1 MFSRDCFVMA
11 CNWRINDWPDVS
23 EPSSLDDGPEC
34 DDTPGDPHGGH
45 HPHVCPRQP
54 PGGGLS
60 PLCSQP
66 PPASQPAP
74 PRSRRHRPL
83 CLPGRNAG

>member
-1 MFSRDCFVMA
+1 MFQS
-11 CNWRINDWPDVS
+11 
-23 EPSSLDDGPEC
+23 PSISLDDGPVEC
-34 DDTPGDPHGGH
+34 DDPPGDPHGGH
-45 HPHVCPRQP
+45 HPDVCPRQP

-74 PRSRRHRPL
+74 PRPRSDRPL
-83 CLPGRNAG
+83 RLPCCHAG